1 MTNIAYSYIRF
12 SHSSQQHGGSL
23 ERQDS
28 RAIEYASRKGLTLDT
43 TLNMRDLGVSGY
55 TGKNITDGALGSFVK
70 AIECGTVPKGSF
82 LLIEDIDRLSRLP
95 VMEALDVFQSIIK
108 GGVTVVTLKDEREY
122 SRASQI
128 NNWLELMP
136 ILVSMGRAHE
146 ESSRKSTLLGSAWR
160 RKKQAAA
167 DELKPMGNNA
177 PRWLEYVKED
187 KANGISACY
196 RPIPE
201 RVAIVKR
208 IFQLSIDGRG
218 RTAIAAILN
227 TEGVPA
233 FKGGLWGTTQI
244 SRILKSRAVLGE
256 YHPKTMRKTTGH
268 PPVIGYFPPVIDE
281 TTFNRAASANK
292 SRLIQ
297 RTTKTTR
304 DFNVWAGIGKCAA
317 CGESMYSITKGKLPD
332 VGRIYS
338 VGEKKPP
345 PVYTYLTCSGKRTG
359 CKAKAIRIEATE
371 MVYREIL
378 AKVGDKSLSE
388 DKTAALAGR
397 LEAAHGRLIVEENKQ
412 TLMAEGLEVAYSLP
426 LAKALHKLQF
436 SIDQLKEEIA
446 DLKLSLA
453 ADTIDD
459 KAAFFAAF
467 DLTNRDLRQKSN
479 ELLKR
484 LNIIVKIDGGAGRYS
499 VEQDKV
505 KILDIF
511 DSMEQGVMFYP
522 ATPATQA
529 TVWTQEDVFTPPFD
543 PDPEYREDDF
553 VSEGDW
559 GDSVVPD

>member
-70 AIECGTVPKGSF
+70 AIESGTVPKGSF

-128 NNWLELMP
+128 DNWLELMP

-146 ESSRKSTLLGSAWR
+146 ESSRKSALLGSAWR
-160 RKKQAAA
+160 KKKQAAA

-177 PRWLEYVKED
+177 PMWLEYVKED
-187 KANGISACY
+187 RANGISACY

-218 RTAIAAILN
+218 RTSIAAILN

-244 SRILKSRAVLGE
+244 SRILNSRAVLGE
-256 YHPKTMRKTTGH
+256 YHPKTMREDDKR
-268 PPVIGYFPPVIDE
+268 PVLGYFPPVIDE
-281 TTFNRAASANK
+281 ETFDRAQSANK
-292 SRLIQ
+292 SRHIH
-297 RTTKTTR
+297 RVKKTTR
-304 DFNVWAGIGKCAA
+304 DFNVWNGIGKCAA
-317 CGESMYSITKGKLPD
+317 CGESMYNITKGKLPD

-338 VGEKKPP
+338 AGEKKPP

-378 AKVGDKSLSE
+378 AKVGDKSLFE
-388 DKTAALAGR
+388 DKSTVQASR
-397 LEAAHGRLIVEENKQ
+397 LEAAQGRLIAEENKQ
-412 TLMAEGLEVAYSLP
+412 VLMAEGLEVAYSLP
-426 LAKALHKLQF
+426 LAKKLHEMQIT
-436 SIDQLKEEIA
+436 IDQLKEEIA

-467 DLTNRDLRQKSN
+467 DLTNRDVRQKSN

-484 LNIIVKIDGGAGRYS
+484 LGIIVKIDGDANQYI
-499 VEQDKV
+499 VEQGQV

-511 DSMEQGVMFYP
+511 DSKELGVMFYP

-543 PDPEYREDDF
+543 PDPDYREDDF

-559 GDSVVPD
+559 GDSVIPN